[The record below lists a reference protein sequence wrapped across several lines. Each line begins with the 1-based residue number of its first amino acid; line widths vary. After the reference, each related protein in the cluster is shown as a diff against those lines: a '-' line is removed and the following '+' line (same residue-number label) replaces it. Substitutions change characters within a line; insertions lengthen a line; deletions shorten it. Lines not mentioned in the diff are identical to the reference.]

1 VGRRKIGTMIKT
13 IGILLILIFSC
24 FCFACYA
31 LGLHNQITQYIVTKN
46 DKKLQ
51 PYAKVIY
58 KIYVDRQEV
67 VYWVESPGKDRSQ
80 LYKLKKCIIADSNN
94 WEGEADY
101 ILLWKIGVR
110 VVNGKF
116 GYLGEG
122 LANVSWFEW
131 HFRTDPK
138 PSHLTDAVV
147 GFVGIIVFVI
157 IFIWA
162 YREWKKW
169 KSGKQD
175 EKRNPA

>member
-1 VGRRKIGTMIKT
+1 M
-13 IGILLILIFSC
+13 
-24 FCFACYA
+24 
-31 LGLHNQITQYIVTKN
+31 
-46 DKKLQ
+46 
-51 PYAKVIY
+51 IY

-67 VYWVESPGKDRSQ
+67 VYRVESLGKDQSQ
-80 LYKLKKCIIADSNN
+80 LYKLKKCIITDSNN

-101 ILLWKIGVR
+101 ILLWKIRVK

-116 GYLGEG
+116 GYIGEG

-138 PSHLTDAVV
+138 PSHLNDAVV
-147 GFVGIIVFVI
+147 GFVGIIVFLI
-157 IFIWA
+157 ISIWG
-162 YREWKKW
+162 YRKW